1 MLIVDAVLETYVA
14 ADFALWPVAESPP
27 DRLLVL
33 SGELSSCELGTAMA
47 VLTDYNKGQR
57 ERRPRAPKD
66 SLEQVGRLV
75 ATECVV
81 APGGLRIRDTATGV
95 TAVPGCCF
103 GLENWRDWL
112 DLLNGDE
119 PWLGHDPSPR
129 IEHAG
134 AVARLWPDG
143 DRPEG
148 PPIELPLAQLPEL
161 LGLVRERLVGFLG
174 AVEAWGASYAPSVA
188 GAVVAK
194 LDEDLAV
201 SAPLDRGQS

>member
-14 ADFALWPVAESPP
+14 ADFALWPVADSPP

-33 SGELSSCELGTAMA
+33 SGELSSRELGTAMA
-47 VLTDYNKGQR
+47 VLTSYNKGQR

-81 APGGLRIRDTATGV
+81 APGGLRIRDTVTGV
-95 TAVPGCCF
+95 TAVPGCCS

-112 DLLNGDE
+112 DLMNGDE
-119 PWLGHDPSPR
+119 PWLGHDPTPR

-148 PPIELPLAQLPEL
+148 LPIELPLAQLPQI
-161 LGLVRERLVGFLG
+161 LGSVQDRLVGFLG
-174 AVEAWGASYAPSVA
+174 AVEAWATSQTPSIA
-188 GAVVAK
+188 AAVVAK
-194 LDEDLAV
+194 LDEDFAV

>member
-1 MLIVDAVLETYVA
+1 MLIVDAALETYVP
-14 ADFALWPVAESPP
+14 ADFALWPVADSPP
-27 DRLLVL
+27 DRLLAL
-33 SGELSSCELGTAMA
+33 SGELSSHELGTAMA

-75 ATECVV
+75 ATECVI

-95 TAVPGCCF
+95 TAVPGCCS

-112 DLLNGDE
+112 DLMNGDE

-129 IEHAG
+129 VEHAG

-143 DRPEG
+143 DRQEG
-148 PPIELPLAQLPEL
+148 LPIELPLAQLPEL
-161 LGLVRERLVGFLG
+161 LGLVREQLVGFLG
-174 AVEAWGASYAPSVA
+174 AVEAWVTSYAVHRRR
-188 GAVVAK
+188 
-194 LDEDLAV
+194 
-201 SAPLDRGQS
+201 RGREAR

>member
-1 MLIVDAVLETYVA
+1 MDAVLETHLT
-14 ADFALWPVAESPP
+14 ADFALWPVAELPP

-33 SGELSSCELGTAMA
+33 SGELSPHEIGTAMA
-47 VLTDYNKGQR
+47 VLTTYNKGRR

-95 TAVPGCCF
+95 TAVPGCCC
-103 GLENWRDWL
+103 GLENWREWL
-112 DLLNGDE
+112 DLTNGDE
-119 PWLGHDPSPR
+119 PWLGHDPWPR

-134 AVARLWPDG
+134 AIARLWPDG

-148 PPIELPLAQLPEL
+148 LPIELPLAQLPEQ
-161 LGLVRERLVGFLG
+161 LGLVRERLAGFLR
-174 AVEAWGASYAPSVA
+174 AVEAWATSYAPSIA
-188 GAVVAK
+188 DAVVAK

-201 SAPLDRGQS
+201 SAPLHRVES